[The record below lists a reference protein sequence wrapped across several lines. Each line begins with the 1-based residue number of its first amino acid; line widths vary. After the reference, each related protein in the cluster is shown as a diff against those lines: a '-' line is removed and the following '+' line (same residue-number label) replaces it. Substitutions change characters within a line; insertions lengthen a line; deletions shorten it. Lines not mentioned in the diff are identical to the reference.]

1 MEYQKTINL
10 RDNTSNQLSKLIE
23 INDQSR
29 GVYNTNSGIRF
40 KATMLKSVLRDYNN
54 AYKFSKGK
62 ITSTGAEDDAASR
75 QTDGRKKGLIFKRCS
90 PFIKCKSEIN
100 NTEIDNAKDV
110 DIVMSISWLKIVI
123 II

>member
-40 KATMLKSVLRDYNN
+40 KATMLKSVLRDYDN

-100 NTEIDNAKDV
+100 NTEIDNAKDI
-110 DIVMSISWLKIVI
+110 DIVMSIS
-123 II
+123 